1 MHISNSIILI
11 EFYFYK
17 KYLTLRQE
25 DIYQMFCFI
34 STIFAKITRYMFGFN
49 PTVTTDLNW
58 MVFNYKILSLV
69 YLKYINGFVKP
80 LLHK

>member
-1 MHISNSIILI
+1 MLMSNSIILI

-58 MVFNYKILSLV
+58 MVFNYKTLNLD